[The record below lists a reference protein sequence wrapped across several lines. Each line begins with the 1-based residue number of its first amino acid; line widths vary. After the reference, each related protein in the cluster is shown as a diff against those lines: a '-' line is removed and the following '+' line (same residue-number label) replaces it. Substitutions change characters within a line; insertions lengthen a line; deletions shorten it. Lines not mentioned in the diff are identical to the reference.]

1 MSRPLVLV
9 SWSSGKD
16 SAWMLHV
23 LRQQGEWHIVAL
35 VTTVN
40 SAFGRVSMHGVRE
53 DLLEAQAHA
62 AGLPLWKV
70 PIPYPCPNEAYE
82 AAMRDLIARAR
93 ETGVTHFAFGDLFLQ
108 DVRAYRERQLQ
119 GTGIAPLFPLWGVDT
134 AGLAQ
139 EMIRSGVRAVV
150 TCVDP
155 RQVPASLAGQEF
167 DESLIQRLPPS
178 ADPCGENGEY
188 HTFCYAG
195 PTFAYP
201 LRVRR
206 GEVVERDGFVY
217 ADILPQEG
225 G

>member
-1 MSRPLVLV
+1 MSKPHVLV

-23 LRQQGEWHIVAL
+23 LRQQEEWHIVAL

-53 DLLEAQAHA
+53 ELLEAQARA

-93 ETGVTHFAFGDLFLQ
+93 EAGVTHFAFGDLFLQ

-155 RQVPASLAGQEF
+155 RQVPASLVGQEF
-167 DESLIQRLPPS
+167 EERLIQQLPPS

-195 PTFAYP
+195 PMFAYP
-201 LRVRR
+201 LRIRR

-217 ADILPQEG
+217 ADIVPQEG
-225 G
+225 D

>member
-1 MSRPLVLV
+1 MSKPHVLV

-23 LRQQGEWHIVAL
+23 LRQQEEWHIVAL

-53 DLLEAQAHA
+53 ELLEAQARA

-93 ETGVTHFAFGDLFLQ
+93 EAGVTHFAFGDLFLQ

-150 TCVDP
+150 TCVAP
-155 RQVPASLAGQEF
+155 RQVPASLVGQEF
-167 DESLIQRLPPS
+167 EERLIQQLPPS

-195 PTFAYP
+195 PMFAYP
-201 LRVRR
+201 LRIRR

-217 ADILPQEG
+217 ADIVPQEG
-225 G
+225 D